1 MTVPTKSIAFAVFL
15 LAGAPGAA
23 LAQNAEETAA
33 FLLFGL
39 EDMETPGAEGL
50 MRVTQTSKS
59 PAEYVVD
66 LAGRTGTIKV
76 AQISDEKCRFTAE
89 RITAGGEAP
98 VRTNFSFERATL
110 VDETPPSGAPRL
122 VFAGLQCRAL
132 DETTRLLTKPCAPD
146 AVTPPYGDATRL
158 RRAFDFFRS
167 SFCRPMA
174 F

>member
-1 MTVPTKSIAFAVFL
+1 MPVMPKSIV
-15 LAGAPGAA
+15 LAGLLLVSAPGAA

-39 EDMETPGAEGL
+39 EDMEAPGPNGL
-50 MRVTQTSKS
+50 MRVTQTAKS

-89 RITAGGEAP
+89 RTSAGGETP

-110 VDETPPSGAPRL
+110 VEEARPGQPPRL

-132 DETTRLLTKPCAPD
+132 DETTRNLTKPCPAD
-146 AVTPPYGDATRL
+146 AATPPYGDATRL

-167 SFCRPMA
+167 SFCRPLA